1 MRQALILPVAF
12 LSTLGIAERAIA
24 HGVEIEYQSAQAIE
38 VTATYDSGEP
48 MAEAQVAVFSPD
60 NPSDPWMTGTTNE
73 QGVFTFAPDA
83 SVLGDWEVQV
93 RQAGH
98 GDIVTIPVEESF
110 AEGGAGGST
119 GDAVA
124 SAGGTGSFTPLQKI
138 VVMGAVVWGFIGTAL
153 FFMSRKK

>member
-1 MRQALILPVAF
+1 MRQALLLPVAL

-24 HGVEIEYQSAQAIE
+24 HGVEIEYQAAQAIT
-38 VTATYDSGEP
+38 VMATYDSGEP

-60 NPSDPWMTGTTNE
+60 NPSEPWMTGTTSE

-98 GDIVTIPVEESF
+98 GDIVTIPVEENF

-119 GDAVA
+119 DNVA
-124 SAGGTGSFTPLQKI
+124 ASSGGTSSFTPLQKI
-138 VVMGAVVWGFIGTAL
+138 VVMGAVVWGFVGTAL